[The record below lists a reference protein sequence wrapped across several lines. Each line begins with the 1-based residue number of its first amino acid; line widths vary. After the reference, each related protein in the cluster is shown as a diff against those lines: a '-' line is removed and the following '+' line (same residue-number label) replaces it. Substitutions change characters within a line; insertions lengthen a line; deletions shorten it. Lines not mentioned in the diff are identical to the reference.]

1 MMSKKIW
8 MVILAAAVLAGCQA
22 GQEKLQTYADD
33 PGYLLR
39 DPHFAG
45 YEQKLREV
53 ERRYLARE
61 ITYAEY
67 LEQKQELDAGYSGEV
82 QKRETIFSGD

>member
-1 MMSKKIW
+1 MMSKKIGL
-8 MVILAAAVLAGCQA
+8 VILAAVVLAGCQA
-22 GQEKLQTYADD
+22 GQEKLRTYADD

-39 DPHFAG
+39 DPHFAE
-45 YEQKLREV
+45 YEQRLQGV
-53 ERRYLARE
+53 ERRYLSKE

-82 QKRETIFSGD
+82 RKRETIFSGD